1 MTRLNGVEKVF
12 QFPSKPEIDMM
23 KLTKPVTEKGE
34 NTMCKQFICHLI
46 ANLKIFE
53 HRVNCDNM
61 ISAIHIC
68 EGLFPKARVVEV
80 TEVLA

>member
-1 MTRLNGVEKVF
+1 MTHLKF
-12 QFPSKPEIDMM
+12 PEILKLDKM

-80 TEVLA
+80 TEVLE

>member
-1 MTRLNGVEKVF
+1 MLGKRKLKLSEF
-12 QFPSKPEIDMM
+12 PEILEFDMM
-23 KLTKPVTEKGE
+23 KLTKPITEKGE

-80 TEVLA
+80 TEVLE

>member
-1 MTRLNGVEKVF
+1 
-12 QFPSKPEIDMM
+12 
-23 KLTKPVTEKGE
+23 
-34 NTMCKQFICHLI
+34 MCRQFICHLI

-61 ISAIHIC
+61 ISAINIC
-68 EGLFPKARVVEV
+68 EGLFPKARVIEV

>member
-1 MTRLNGVEKVF
+1 
-12 QFPSKPEIDMM
+12 
-23 KLTKPVTEKGE
+23 
-34 NTMCKQFICHLI
+34 MCKQFICHLI
-46 ANLKIFE
+46 ANLKLFE

-80 TEVLA
+80 TEVLE

>member
-1 MTRLNGVEKVF
+1 MRNGLRSLEF
-12 QFPSKPEIDMM
+12 PEILKLDMM
-23 KLTKPVTEKGE
+23 KLTKPLTDKGE
-34 NTMCKQFICHLI
+34 NSMCKQFICHLI

>member
-1 MTRLNGVEKVF
+1 MLGKRKLKLSEF
-12 QFPSKPEIDMM
+12 PEILEFDMM

-34 NTMCKQFICHLI
+34 NAMCKQFICHLI

-80 TEVLA
+80 TEVLE

>member
-1 MTRLNGVEKVF
+1 MRNGLRSLEF
-12 QFPSKPEIDMM
+12 PEILKLDMM
-23 KLTKPVTEKGE
+23 KLTKPLTDKGE

>member
-1 MTRLNGVEKVF
+1 MFAWRVTHLRF
-12 QFPSKPEIDMM
+12 PEILKLDMM
-23 KLTKPVTEKGE
+23 KLTKPITEKGE
-34 NTMCKQFICHLI
+34 KAVCKQFICHLI